1 MQTSSCTNE
10 IQGDVGLAQG
20 YSWKE
25 AERGLEQR
33 SPGLCPTLGARRK
46 NKKFLLW
53 GFFCFRQ
60 AGTLDVSLPR
70 WTFGHYTGWR
80 KVSFT
85 FSLGSGTSSLEH
97 LPPTTSV
104 LQMLL

>member
-25 AERGLEQR
+25 AERGLEQK

-53 GFFCFRQ
+53 GF
-60 AGTLDVSLPR
+60 
-70 WTFGHYTGWR
+70 
-80 KVSFT
+80 
-85 FSLGSGTSSLEH
+85 
-97 LPPTTSV
+97 
-104 LQMLL
+104 LL